1 VSAERVSR
9 LDPWVGCVVGGE
21 PGVARVLTDHGE
33 VRASYGGAMLCRIA
47 RDRGCVPGPGYW
59 VVLRRW
65 TDDRIT
71 IEDLWLSPHGA
82 ADVIPIRRGRQSASG
97 G

>member
-1 VSAERVSR
+1 MSAQRVSR

-21 PGVARVLTDHGE
+21 PGVARVLTDIGE
-33 VRASYGGAMLCRIA
+33 VRASYGGAMLARIA
-47 RDRGCVPGPGYW
+47 CDRACAPEPGHW

-71 IEDLWLSPHGA
+71 IEDAWASATPA
-82 ADVIPIRRGRQSASG
+82 ADVIPLRPRR
-97 G
+97 

>member
-21 PGVARVLTDHGE
+21 PGVARVLTDQGE
-33 VRASYGGAMLCRIA
+33 VRASYGGAMLARIA
-47 RDRGCVPGPGYW
+47 CDRGCAPEPGHW

-65 TDDRIT
+65 CDDRIT
-71 IEDLWLSPHGA
+71 IEDTWLAPA
-82 ADVIPIRRGRQSASG
+82 TAKVIPLRRPAGRA
-97 G
+97 

>member
-1 VSAERVSR
+1 VSAERVSG

-21 PGVARVLTDHGE
+21 PGVARVLTDQGE
-33 VRASYGGAMLCRIA
+33 VRASYGGAMLARIA
-47 RDRGCVPGPGYW
+47 CDRGCVPGPGHW

-71 IEDLWLSPHGA
+71 IEDTWLQPA
-82 ADVIPIRRGRQSASG
+82 AAKVIPIRRRSKH
-97 G
+97 

>member
-1 VSAERVSR
+1 MSAQRVSR

-21 PGVARVLTDHGE
+21 PGVARVLTDQGE
-33 VRASYGGAMLCRIA
+33 VRASYGGAMLARIA
-47 RDRGCVPGPGYW
+47 CDRGCAPAPGHW

-71 IEDLWLSPHGA
+71 IEDTWLSPRGA
-82 ADVIPIRRGRQSASG
+82 KVIPLRAAGSRG
-97 G
+97 

>member
-1 VSAERVSR
+1 MSAERVSG

-21 PGVARVLTDHGE
+21 PGVARVLTDQGE
-33 VRASYGGAMLCRIA
+33 VRASYGGAMLARIA
-47 RDRGCVPGPGYW
+47 CDRACVPQPGHW

-71 IEDLWLSPHGA
+71 IEDTWSVPSGA
-82 ADVIPIRRGRQSASG
+82 TVIPLHGRSRGGSSSR
-97 G
+97 

>member
-1 VSAERVSR
+1 MSAQRVSR

-21 PGVARVLTDHGE
+21 CGVARVLTDQGE
-33 VRASYGGAMLCRIA
+33 VRASYGGAMLAKIA
-47 RDRGCVPGPGYW
+47 SDRSCLPAPGHW

-71 IEDLWLSPHGA
+71 IEDTWLRPQA
-82 ADVIPIRRGRQSASG
+82 AKVIPLARRSRAVES
-97 G
+97 